1 MDVSSIAAAA
11 SANAMAQIQQ
21 QVSVSVLKKALD
33 IQSQS
38 ALQLLEALPPVPA
51 PAAPVGTAGGVI
63 DTYA

>member
-11 SANAMAQIQQ
+11 SANAMAQVQQ
-21 QVSVSVLKKALD
+21 QASIAVLKKALEL
-33 IQSQS
+33 QEQG
-38 ALQLLEALPPVPA
+38 ALQLLQALPQ